1 MARRVRRCGGT
12 TDERVVRRTGGDSI
26 PVWERKE
33 GNKRA
38 GGRRQHGR
46 PTWMEEERHDAPEEV
61 EEPERLDDH
70 ARERPLGEDEQ
81 DAAEEAERAT
91 QLLLAREEVERLV
104 GPDDER
110 QPGDEENL
118 QSGVGGFGGEHAGG
132 RQEGSGDTRFRA
144 RGARRR
150 RRA

>member
-1 MARRVRRCGGT
+1 
-12 TDERVVRRTGGDSI
+12 
-26 PVWERKE
+26 
-33 GNKRA
+33 
-38 GGRRQHGR
+38 
-46 PTWMEEERHDAPEEV
+46 MEEERHDAPEEV

-110 QPGDEENL
+110 QPGDEEDL
-118 QSGVGGFGGEHAGG
+118 YGGVIGRVSAALGLTLRRGRGGHTFPSARSAPSKKSMTPRSMKSAPNVVSATPISAGWSV
-132 RQEGSGDTRFRA
+132 R
-144 RGARRR
+144 
-150 RRA
+150 